1 MIINNT
7 QNSPEFKGFFTVL
20 VDTSQKNSTELAG
33 VVSRRIRRDCFA
45 RSIPYH
51 EGLQTCP
58 NGITRTPVTVGKADY
73 KTLCETKE
81 NLRSTLFV
89 GKPAFDAKAL
99 LEAMQEG
106 RFDFE
111 KGIIILGEPLKV
123 SRFARAKGLF
133 YDAYQRFFG
142 GHHHDHN

>member
-1 MIINNT
+1 MRIDNT

-20 VDTSQKNSTELAG
+20 VDASRQDSHKLSTA
-33 VVSRRIRRDCFA
+33 VSRRIRRDCFA
-45 RSIPYH
+45 RAIPYH

-58 NGITRTPVTVGKADY
+58 QGITRTPVTVGKADY
-73 KTLCETKE
+73 KTLCETE
-81 NLRSTLFV
+81 QNLRATLFV

-111 KGIIILGEPLKV
+111 QGIISGEPLKV
-123 SRFARAKGLF
+123 SRFAGARGF
-133 YDAYQRFFG
+133 MYDAFQRVFG